1 MAEEPES
8 FCAIGRPTSKM
19 QNAAS
24 AEKPARRDTGMAMW
38 LSVSG
43 CASRQSHR
51 PSTPPKTIA
60 PTCATDDVLNKMMR
74 ALKVGS
80 EAARHAPHRLRDNGD
95 GDELEAMQQSVSD
108 RPGQR
113 AGAVGE
119 EHHQDRRRQ
128 GEAGPSSQRP
138 AIAGADQPDGE
149 SGLAGRW
156 ARQELAQRDQ
166 IDEGLLAQP
175 TAANDKLL
183 AEIADMRDRT
193 AERTDAE
200 LEEGP
205 EHFERRARALVAC
218 NALVQSHAE
227 SSRLSA
233 NLPALPSGLEIFL

>member
-1 MAEEPES
+1 
-8 FCAIGRPTSKM
+8 
-19 QNAAS
+19 
-24 AEKPARRDTGMAMW
+24 
-38 LSVSG
+38 
-43 CASRQSHR
+43 
-51 PSTPPKTIA
+51 
-60 PTCATDDVLNKMMR
+60 
-74 ALKVGS
+74 
-80 EAARHAPHRLRDNGD
+80 
-95 GDELEAMQQSVSD
+95 MQQSGSD

-128 GEAGPSSQRP
+128 GEASPSSQRP

-233 NLPALPSGLEIFL
+233 NLPALPSGLEIFLLVPVDNRAAGREPHLLARGDVMQRLGEVFAAVRIADQKRMQAYRHD